1 MLLGKWQVVLLKNGI
16 FGPVVTIDERSKF
29 MELLPLN
36 ENQLDE
42 YPFTESDMV
51 AILDPNEWEAML
63 EPGYGP
69 LRPPLTVQSVELD
82 PLVIFEVVL

>member
-1 MLLGKWQVVLLKNGI
+1 MTLGKWQVVLLKNGI
-16 FGPVVTIDERSKF
+16 FGPVVTIDERSTF

-42 YPFTESDMV
+42 YPFTEADIVTVLLPGEWETM
-51 AILDPNEWEAML
+51 LDP
-63 EPGYGP
+63 
-69 LRPPLTVQSVELD
+69 RPTLPTPSVQSVELD